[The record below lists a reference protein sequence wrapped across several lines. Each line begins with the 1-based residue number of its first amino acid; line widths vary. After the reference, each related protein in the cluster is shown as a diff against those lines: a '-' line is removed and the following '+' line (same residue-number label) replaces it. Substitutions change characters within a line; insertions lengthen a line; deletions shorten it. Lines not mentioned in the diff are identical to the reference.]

1 VSAAKETLLTA
12 KLKITGIAVL
22 FTVTSLPR
30 TQAFYREV
38 LGIELEGADGYLSAK
53 LPGGTELGFFEGE
66 ATLGSSPQIV
76 FGLDE
81 GGIDAV
87 AERLVQQGV
96 QLVTPVTE
104 APGGWAF
111 EFGDPDLH
119 KLAFYQDG
127 ALPRR

>member
-1 VSAAKETLLTA
+1 MAK
-12 KLKITGIAVL
+12 KPKVTGIAVL
-22 FTVTSLPR
+22 FTVKSLLR

-38 LGIELEGADGYLSAK
+38 LGLELQGADGYLSVK

-76 FGLDE
+76 FGLDD
-81 GGIDAV
+81 GGIDTV

-111 EFGDPDLH
+111 EFGDPDAH
-119 KLAFYQDG
+119 KLAYYQDG
-127 ALPRR
+127 GLPRR

>member
-1 VSAAKETLLTA
+1 LTE
-12 KLKITGIAVL
+12 KPKVTGIAVL
-22 FTVTSLPR
+22 FTVKSLTR

-38 LGIELEGADGYLSAK
+38 LGLELTGADGYLSVL
-53 LPGGTELGFFEGE
+53 LPSGTELGFFEG
-66 ATLGSSPQIV
+66 APTLGSSPQIV
-76 FGLDE
+76 FGLE
-81 GGIDAV
+81 QGGIDGV

-111 EFGDPDLH
+111 EFGDPDSH

-127 ALPRR
+127 KLPRR

>member
-1 VSAAKETLLTA
+1 MTA
-12 KLKITGIAVL
+12 KPKVTGIAVL
-22 FTVTSLPR
+22 FTVKSLTR

-38 LGIELEGADGYLSAK
+38 LGLELAGTDGYLSVL
-53 LPGGTELGFFEGE
+53 LPSGTELGFFEGE
-66 ATLGSSPQIV
+66 PTLGSSPQIV

-87 AERLVQQGV
+87 AERLVQGGV

-111 EFGDPDLH
+111 EFADADLH

-127 ALPRR
+127 KLPRR

>member
-1 VSAAKETLLTA
+1 MATQPKV
-12 KLKITGIAVL
+12 TGIAVL
-22 FTVTSLPR
+22 FTVKSLTR

-38 LGIELEGADGYLSAK
+38 LGLELVGADGYLSVK
-53 LPGGTELGFFEGE
+53 LPSGTELGFFEGE

-76 FGLDE
+76 FGLDD
-81 GGIDAV
+81 GGIDTV
-87 AERLVQQGV
+87 AERLAQQGV

-111 EFGDPDLH
+111 EFGDPDAH
-119 KLAFYQDG
+119 KLAYYQDG

>member
-1 VSAAKETLLTA
+1 LIAKP
-12 KLKITGIAVL
+12 KVTGIAVL
-22 FTVTSLPR
+22 FTVKSLAR
-30 TQAFYREV
+30 TEAFYREV
-38 LGIELEGADGYLSAK
+38 LGLELKGPDGYLSVL

-66 ATLGSSPQIV
+66 PTLGSSPQIV

-81 GGIDAV
+81 GGIDGV
-87 AERLVQQGV
+87 AERLAQQGV

-127 ALPRR
+127 KLPRR

>member
-1 VSAAKETLLTA
+1 MTA
-12 KLKITGIAVL
+12 KPKVTGIAVL
-22 FTVTSLPR
+22 FTVKSLNR

-38 LGIELEGADGYLSAK
+38 LGLELTGADGYLSVL
-53 LPGGTELGFFEGE
+53 LPSGTELGFFEGDP
-66 ATLGSSPQIV
+66 TLGSSPQIV

-81 GGIDAV
+81 GGIDTV
-87 AERLVQQGV
+87 AERLVEQGV

-111 EFGDPDLH
+111 EFADPDLH

-127 ALPRR
+127 KLPRR

>member
-1 VSAAKETLLTA
+1 LTT
-12 KLKITGIAVL
+12 KPKVTGIAVP
-22 FTVTSLPR
+22 FTVKSLTR
-30 TQAFYREV
+30 TQAFYRDV
-38 LGIELEGADGYLSAK
+38 LGLEPGADGYLSAH

-104 APGGWAF
+104 APGGWSF
-111 EFGDPDLH
+111 EFGDPDAC

-127 ALPRR
+127 SLPRR

>member
-1 VSAAKETLLTA
+1 LTA
-12 KLKITGIAVL
+12 KPKVTGIAVL
-22 FTVTSLPR
+22 FTVKSLTR
-30 TQAFYREV
+30 TQAFYRDV
-38 LGIELEGADGYLSAK
+38 LGLELKGADGYLSVL
-53 LPGGTELGFFEGE
+53 LPNGTELGFFEGE
-66 ATLGSSPQIV
+66 PTLGSSPQIV

-111 EFGDPDLH
+111 EFADPDLH
-119 KLAFYQDG
+119 KLAYYQDG
-127 ALPRR
+127 KLPRR

>member
-1 VSAAKETLLTA
+1 LTI
-12 KLKITGIAVL
+12 KPQITGIAVL
-22 FTVTSLPR
+22 FTVKSLLR
-30 TQAFYREV
+30 TQAFYRDV
-38 LGIELEGADGYLSAK
+38 LGIELQGPEGYLSTL

-76 FGLDE
+76 FGLAE
-81 GGIDAV
+81 GGIDGV
-87 AERLVQQGV
+87 MERLVQQGV

-111 EFGDPDLH
+111 EFGDPDSH

-127 ALPRR
+127 TLPRR

>member
-1 VSAAKETLLTA
+1 LNAKPKVS
-12 KLKITGIAVL
+12 GIAVI
-22 FTVTSLPR
+22 FTVKSLPR

-38 LGIELEGADGYLSAK
+38 LGIELRGEGGYLSAV
-53 LPGGTELGFFEGE
+53 LPSGTELGFFEGE

-81 GGIDAV
+81 GGIDGV
-87 AERLVQQGV
+87 AEGLVRQGV

-111 EFGDPDLH
+111 EFGDPDGH
-119 KLAFYQDG
+119 KLAYYQDG

>member
-1 VSAAKETLLTA
+1 MAK
-12 KLKITGIAVL
+12 KPRVTGIAVI
-22 FTVTSLPR
+22 FTVKSLAR

-38 LGIELEGADGYLSAK
+38 LGLELQGTDGYLSVK
-53 LPGGTELGFFEGE
+53 LSGGTELGFFEGD

-76 FGLDE
+76 FGLDD

-111 EFGDPDLH
+111 EFGDPDSH
-119 KLAFYQDG
+119 KLAYYQDG
-127 ALPRR
+127 GLPRR

>member
-1 VSAAKETLLTA
+1 M
-12 KLKITGIAVL
+12 L
-22 FTVTSLPR
+22 FTVKSLTR
-30 TQAFYREV
+30 TQEFYREV
-38 LGIELEGADGYLSAK
+38 LGLELAGADGYLSVL
-53 LPGGTELGFFEGE
+53 LPSGTELGFFEGD

-87 AERLVQQGV
+87 AERLVQQRV

-111 EFGDPDLH
+111 EFADPDLH

-127 ALPRR
+127 KLPRR

>member
-1 VSAAKETLLTA
+1 MKKETDMIGA
-12 KLKITGIAVL
+12 KPKVSGIAVL

-38 LGIELEGADGYLSAK
+38 LGIELQGADGYLSAL
-53 LPGGTELGFFEGE
+53 LPNGTELGFFEGE

-81 GGIDAV
+81 GGIDTV
-87 AERLVQQGV
+87 AERLIQQGV

-111 EFGDPDLH
+111 EFGDPDGL
-119 KLAFYQDG
+119 KLAFYQAG
-127 ALPRR
+127 TLPRR

>member
-1 VSAAKETLLTA
+1 MTA
-12 KLKITGIAVL
+12 KPKVTGIAVI
-22 FTVTSLPR
+22 FTVKSLPR
-30 TQAFYREV
+30 TQAFYREI
-38 LGIELEGADGYLSAK
+38 LGLELTGADGYLSVV
-53 LPGGTELGFFEGE
+53 LPSGSELGFFEGE

-76 FGLDE
+76 FGLDD

-96 QLVTPVTE
+96 QLVNPVTE

-127 ALPRR
+127 KLPRR

>member
-1 VSAAKETLLTA
+1 VATRPRARW
-12 KLKITGIAVL
+12 TGG
-22 FTVTSLPR
+22 R

-38 LGIELEGADGYLSAK
+38 LGIELEGEEGYLSAK
-53 LPGGTELGFFEGE
+53 LASGTELGFFEGE

-81 GGIDAV
+81 GGIDGV
-87 AERLVQQGV
+87 AERLVEQGV

-104 APGGWAF
+104 APGGWVF

-127 ALPRR
+127 SLPRR